1 MKTLEVRSPFGTPV
15 YHAQTVT
22 STMDVSRKLACEGAA
37 HGTVIMADFQEAGR
51 GRGLKRTWEMESG
64 VNLPFTVLLCYPC
77 AEKIPQAL
85 TLRSGLAVSLAIEE
99 TTLALKNKVKIK
111 WPNDIMINN
120 KKTCGIICE
129 ADVAGFAGVCNV
141 FVGIGINVMQ
151 KEFPPHLQSKATSIF
166 LETGE
171 IKDRFY
177 LLENILER
185 LYYELEHA
193 NDDWK
198 DRIEQRLYKK
208 NEEVSFIEGGADSK
222 NEIKGRL
229 TGINENGELLIAP
242 EGEQE
247 PKNFIT
253 GELRIY

>member
-15 YHAQTVT
+15 YHEETVT

-85 TLRSGLAVSLAIEE
+85 TLRTGLAVSLAIEE
-99 TTLALKNKVKIK
+99 TASALKNKVKIK
-111 WPNDIMINN
+111 WPNDIIINN

-129 ADVAGFAGVCNV
+129 ADGGNV
-141 FVGIGINVMQ
+141 FVGIGINVKQ
-151 KEFPPHLQSKATSIF
+151 KDFPSHLQSKATSIF
-166 LETGE
+166 LEAGE
-171 IKDRFY
+171 AENRYY
-177 LLENILER
+177 LLEKILER
-185 LYYELEHA
+185 LYDELERA

-208 NEEVSFIEGGADSK
+208 GEEVSFIEGGADSK
-222 NEIKGRL
+222 IEIKGRL
-229 TGINENGELLIAP
+229 TGINENGELLITP

-247 PKNFIT
+247 PKKFIT

>member
-1 MKTLEVRSPFGTPV
+1 MKTLEVRSPFGAPI
-15 YHAQTVT
+15 YHEKTVT
-22 STMDVSRKLACEGAA
+22 STMDVSRKLASECAA

-77 AEKIPQAL
+77 AEKIPQVL
-85 TLRSGLAVSLAIEE
+85 TLRTGLAVSLAIEE
-99 TTLALKNKVKIK
+99 TAPALKNKVKIK

-129 ADVAGFAGVCNV
+129 ADGGNV
-141 FVGIGINVMQ
+141 FVGIGINVKQ
-151 KEFPPHLQSKATSIF
+151 KEFPSHLQSKATSIF
-166 LETGE
+166 LEAGE
-171 IKDRFY
+171 AENRYY
-177 LLENILER
+177 LLEKILER
-185 LYYELEHA
+185 LYDELERA

-208 NEEVSFIEGGADSK
+208 GEEVSFIEGGADSK
-222 NEIKGRL
+222 IEIKGRL
-229 TGINENGELLIAP
+229 TGINENGELLITP

-247 PKNFIT
+247 PKKFIT